1 MPASAI
7 EDAIHDKCIKAADY
21 KGCVEAM
28 SGNVQ
33 LQNTNF
39 DQLIKALKRL
49 PSRLNNTSLRD
60 FTSNTQF
67 FNDAIADLEFDELQ
81 TDYEKFV
88 LQEAQKINEMMN
100 ALQSAWS
107 DRINDGTYYG
117 TYSTSY
123 YCSVLEEG
131 FHQFN
136 SVAGYGSPYEI
147 TFSSTKTK
155 KGLLSLGLD
164 KCSPQEYKMIQ
175 SIERRVANALV
186 SPEERQ
192 AKIDKEKREAEL
204 CAMAPWQRY
213 LEENPG
219 IKAWAKANPE
229 PAKAQKQ
236 KFLADPKNGVSCSV
250 KSPSPHST
258 NIDKKLNSA
267 PYSSLYY

>member
-28 SGNVQ
+28 SGNIQ
-33 LQNTNF
+33 LQSTNF

-49 PSRLNNTSLRD
+49 PSRLNNTNLRD

-67 FNDAIADLEFDELQ
+67 FNDAISDLESEDLQ

-88 LQEAQKINEMMN
+88 FQEAQAINMMMN

-107 DRINDGTYYG
+107 ERINDGTYYG
-117 TYSTSY
+117 SYSTSY
-123 YCSVLEEG
+123 YCPVLERG
-131 FHQFN
+131 VHNFN
-136 SVAGYGSPYEI
+136 SSAGYGSPYEI
-147 TFSSTKTK
+147 TFSSTKAK
-155 KGLLSLGLD
+155 KSLLSLGLD
-164 KCSPQEYKMIQ
+164 KCYPHEALMIK

-192 AKIDKEKREAEL
+192 AKIDQEKREAEL

-219 IKAWAKANPE
+219 IKAWAKANPG

-250 KSPSPHST
+250 KSPSPRS
-258 NIDKKLNSA
+258 NSN
-267 PYSSLYY
+267 